1 VGLPAQRRLKEQ
13 VLTEALTRFGR
24 LTPVEL
30 SRLDLT
36 VHELPGHPDG
46 LHWRTRVTW
55 ATDAK
60 GRTGLRRHH
69 SHDVVPVDRC
79 LIAAD
84 GVDTPGSALPD
95 KVTREVR
102 GRTWRLAG
110 GDFWQVHDALPEA
123 LVDAVLEFGSPAAEE
138 VWWDLYSGAGLFA
151 AFLGEAVGPDGEV
164 TAVESVPAA
173 VKAARR
179 ALHDLPQVRLDQAEV
194 ARWLPTAPGRP
205 DGVVLDPPRAGAGR
219 EVLEAVTERAPDR
232 IVYVACD
239 PVALGRD
246 AASLEGNGY
255 RLARVVALDA
265 FPMTGHLE
273 SVAVFHPA

>member
-1 VGLPAQRRLKEQ
+1 
-13 VLTEALTRFGR
+13 
-24 LTPVEL
+24 
-30 SRLDLT
+30 
-36 VHELPGHPDG
+36 
-46 LHWRTRVTW
+46 
-55 ATDAK
+55 
-60 GRTGLRRHH
+60 
-69 SHDVVPVDRC
+69 
-79 LIAAD
+79 
-84 GVDTPGSALPD
+84 
-95 KVTREVR
+95 
-102 GRTWRLAG
+102 
-110 GDFWQVHDALPEA
+110 
-123 LVDAVLEFGSPAAEE
+123 
-138 VWWDLYSGAGLFA
+138 
-151 AFLGEAVGPDGEV
+151 V